1 MKKFQGKYRIPSA
14 RADWWDYEEG
24 QYFITICT
32 AHRECCFGWVR
43 DSVMVLS
50 DLGEIAHRYW
60 LEIPLH
66 FPHVR
71 LDTFQVMPNHF
82 HGIIIIDRG
91 DTDADTDTDTDMDM
105 DTDMSIVETPK
116 LGVST
121 NMDTV
126 TAITIKCGG
135 KNARWH
141 TGVLGVIINQYKRKC
156 TIECRRIKPDFS
168 WQERFHDHI
177 IRDGESYERISG
189 YIGNNPALWKDDKF
203 HPDKPDTDFLKQI
216 SGR

>member
-1 MKKFQGKYRIPSA
+1 MGVCTGMKKFQGKYRIPSA

-32 AHRECCFGWVR
+32 AHRECCFGGVR

-60 LEIPLH
+60 MEIPQH

-82 HGIIIIDRG
+82 HGIIIIDR
-91 DTDADTDTDTDMDM
+91 TQ
-105 DTDMSIVETPK
+105 IVGTPIVKTPK

-121 NMDTV
+121 DTD
-126 TAITIKCGG
+126 TANTIKCGG
-135 KNARWH
+135 KNPRWH

-177 IRDGESYERISG
+177 IPDGESYERISV

-203 HPDKPDTDFLKQI
+203 HPDKPDTDYLKQI
-216 SGR
+216 CGR